1 MFQMVMDDA
10 VEANADDYQ
19 KFLVSWIQAAMVYS
33 TAWGVSGLLDTESRE
48 KFDQYH
54 KKVMTI
60 VITLRV
66 KITKILYIY
75 IKRDLNLSLIDMDVA
90 GRESPPSQH
99 SESPGRDAAHRGQ
112 PVRVRVHLQAER
124 IVEVLAGPG
133 SSSRARGERGGRAGG
148 HDRHR
153 AILAVARDACQGE
166 ARNFPYK
173 SISFLN
179 FCSRLKYKKHMLL
192 IGPSGTG
199 KTSLFQHVL
208 RHKLS
213 VQDFHTSSVT
223 LHASIAANE
232 TQELIMSNYIK
243 LRRGVFGPPKGK
255 LGVLFVDDLHRPI
268 KDDYGAQ
275 LPIELL
281 RQYMEYKF
289 LFDLRNRQKI
299 HIEDVIVMGACGVI
313 SEHQGSL
320 CRRFLSHFNCF
331 AVNTFS
337 DDTVQRIFSNV
348 LMHGFKK
355 SGHSTDVITQVNQ
368 IIGATLKVYYAIAD
382 TLKATA
388 NKCHYVFNLR
398 DLSRLCAGCSML
410 RKESVDNKRMFAKVW
425 FHESMRVFHDRLIYV
440 DDREWLFRRLCEAT
454 GEYFKD
460 ALDQIF
466 ELYQNDDGQ
475 LTLDCANKIIFGTYL
490 YNVSEADD
498 QRYEEIASW
507 PKYTEIVQNHIDEYN
522 ATHRIKLNVVL
533 FTYALL
539 HLNRICRII
548 MMPGGSGL
556 LIGLGDSGRRSLTQ
570 IAAFMCKQ
578 TVYQPDVNHGYN
590 FVHWREDVKRVLRA
604 SGGTGQ
610 NAIFLLSD
618 NEVVDESFLT
628 DVSSLLSFGEVPNI
642 WRIDEKQEVLE
653 MVRLAAQ
660 GGNRNIDVSPAE
672 VFAFFVNRCRNK
684 LHIILCFSPI
694 GGVLRNRFRL
704 FPSLLHCCSVDWFDD
719 WPMEALQLVANNF
732 LSDVEMTEGLLDAI
746 VESNIHFHQTA
757 KLEYEQYFRSSG
769 QRHFVT
775 TASYLELN
783 RCFKKLY
790 KSKRK
795 KITDAISRYKGGLDT
810 LMKATEAVNN
820 MQTELNDLHPKLLLM
835 ADNLSKMAVEI
846 EAKTREANAAKE
858 TVSHEQ
864 EIANEQTAAALDM
877 ERECL
882 RDLAQAVP
890 VLEDAL
896 QALNTLKPA
905 DITLVKSMKNPP
917 SAVKLVM
924 AAVCV
929 MKGVAPDRINDPATG
944 KKIVDFWGPS
954 KRILGDMG
962 FLQSLKDYDKDDINP
977 DIMKKIRKDFIPH
990 KDFQPHIVAKASS
1003 AAEGLC
1009 KWIKAIENFESV
1021 NTVVQPKKLKLQN
1034 AKSVLKATKRVLA
1047 EKRRAAAALEAKVEG
1062 LNQELEMA
1070 NSEKRRTEDE
1080 VEMCNGRLVRA
1091 EELIRG
1097 LGGEKSRWTKSTH
1110 DLETVYVNLI
1120 GDILIS
1126 SAIIAYLAP
1135 LDLTFRKKCTSDWHA
1150 VCQRLSIPC
1159 SPEFKFAK
1167 ALGSDIQIQ
1176 RWALD
1181 GLSKDEFSVG
1191 NAIILKNSCRFSLLV
1206 DPQRQANL
1214 WIRKVEVYN
1223 KLRIVK
1229 FTQTDFVATLR
1240 HSVEIGCPLLV
1251 EGIGGTLDAS
1261 IEPVLHR
1268 HTFKLSGK
1276 EMPYVCIA
1284 GETIPWHE
1292 NFRLYLTSYQRNP
1305 ALSPETCNKV
1315 NIINFV
1321 MTQKGLEQQLLD
1333 ILISKERPDLQEQRE
1348 QLIVEFAKNQ
1358 ALLKE
1363 YENSILQ
1370 TIARSHGRILEDHT
1384 AVREMNDLK
1393 QLCVEVGDRL
1403 DTTKMEQDK
1412 IKRFRDIYKPVA
1424 IHAAIIYYC
1433 LNTLHALNPMYQFSL
1448 IWYSNLY
1455 KWSIESANRSPNIE
1469 RRIQFLK
1476 TKMTNSLFNTVG
1488 RALYKHDKLIFTWM
1502 LTTKIM
1508 LAGDRIDQREYDFF
1522 TTGHVVEEEENIE
1535 EKDFSGGEPKPC
1547 DWLTD
1552 AMWLEMQQ
1560 LERLSRFT
1568 GFVVSFVD
1576 NAMAWRAYYDHTDHA
1591 LPVIPTPWHERLDD
1605 FQQLIVLR
1613 IFHRDRVDQGIR
1625 AYIAREMGTK
1635 FAYAAYCNLS
1645 KSFDESTILTPL
1657 LVLLSDGTDPIE
1669 SLMHFAQRRGYA
1681 ESLKLI
1687 SLGSG
1692 MDVAA
1697 TNAIRHAQQQ
1707 GSWVCLQNC
1716 HLARN
1721 WLPALEQTWEKFNVR
1736 NTKC

>member
-1 MFQMVMDDA
+1 
-10 VEANADDYQ
+10 
-19 KFLVSWIQAAMVYS
+19 
-33 TAWGVSGLLDTESRE
+33 
-48 KFDQYH
+48 
-54 KKVMTI
+54 
-60 VITLRV
+60 
-66 KITKILYIY
+66 
-75 IKRDLNLSLIDMDVA
+75 
-90 GRESPPSQH
+90 
-99 SESPGRDAAHRGQ
+99 
-112 PVRVRVHLQAER
+112 
-124 IVEVLAGPG
+124 
-133 SSSRARGERGGRAGG
+133 
-148 HDRHR
+148 
-153 AILAVARDACQGE
+153 
-166 ARNFPYK
+166 
-173 SISFLN
+173 
-179 FCSRLKYKKHMLL
+179 MLL

-199 KTSLFQHVL
+199 KTSMFQHTL
-208 RHKLS
+208 INKLS
-213 VQDFHTSSVT
+213 SREFHPTFVT
-223 LHASIAANE
+223 LHASITANE
-232 TQELIMSNYIK
+232 TQGLIMSNIIK

-268 KDDYGAQ
+268 KDTHGAQ

-281 RQYMEYKF
+281 RQYLDYNF
-289 LFDLRNRQKI
+289 LFDLKNRQKVF
-299 HIEDVIVMGACGVI
+299 IEDVLVTGACSLI
-313 SEHQGSL
+313 NEFQGSV

-337 DDTVQRIFSNV
+337 EDTVHRIFSNV
-348 LMHGFKK
+348 LMQGFKK

-368 IIGATLKVYYAIAD
+368 IVGATLKVYYAIVGA
-382 TLKATA
+382 LKATA

-425 FHESMRVFHDRLIYV
+425 FHESMRVFHDRLINA
-440 DDREWLFRRLCEAT
+440 DDRDWLYQRMSEAT
-454 GEYFKD
+454 VEYFKD

-475 LTLDCANKIIFGTYL
+475 LTLDCANKIIFGTYFH
-490 YNVSEADD
+490 NEVEGGEP
-498 QRYEEIASW
+498 RYEEIASW
-507 PKYTEIVQNHIDEYN
+507 QKYSEIVQNHMDEYN
-522 ATHRIKLNVVL
+522 ATHQIKLNIVL

-548 MMPGGSGL
+548 TMPSGSGL

-570 IAAFMCKQ
+570 IAAFICKQ
-578 TVYQPDVNHGYN
+578 TVFQPDVSHGYS
-590 FVHWREDVKRVLRA
+590 FKHWREDVKKVLRA
-604 SGGTGQ
+604 SGGSGN

-618 NEVVDESFLT
+618 NEIVEENFLT
-628 DVSSLLSFGEVPNI
+628 DVSCLLSLGEVPNI
-642 WRIDEKQEVLE
+642 WPIDEKQEVLE

-672 VFAFFVNRCRNK
+672 VFSFFVNRCKQK

-694 GGVLRNRFRL
+694 GGMLRNRFRL
-704 FPSLLHCCSVDWFDD
+704 HPSLLSCCTVDWFDD
-719 WPMEALQLVANNF
+719 WPMDALQLVATNF
-732 LSDVEMTEGLLDAI
+732 LTDIEMPAGLIDSI
-746 VESNIHFHQTA
+746 VEANIQFHRTA
-757 KLEYEQYFRSSG
+757 KIEYENYFKASG
-769 QRHFVT
+769 QRHYVT

-783 RCFKKLY
+783 RCFKKIY
-790 KSKRK
+790 ESKRK
-795 KITDAISRYKGGLDT
+795 KITDAISRYKGGLNT

-846 EAKTREANAAKE
+846 EAKTREANAATE
-858 TVSHEQ
+858 HVRHEQ
-864 EIANEQTAAALDM
+864 VIANEQTAAALDM

-929 MKGVAPDRINDPATG
+929 MKGVSPDRINDPATG
-944 KKIVDFWGPS
+944 KKIVDYWGPS

-977 DIMKKIRKDFIPH
+977 DVMKKIRKDFIPH

-1062 LNQELEMA
+1062 LNRELEMA
-1070 NSEKRRTEDE
+1070 NSEKRRTEEE
-1080 VEMCNGRLVRA
+1080 VETCNGRLVRA

-1110 DLETVYVNLI
+1110 DLETVFMNLI

-1126 SAIIAYLAP
+1126 SAIVAYLAP
-1135 LDLTFRKKCTSDWHA
+1135 LDLTFRKKCTTEWHA
-1150 VCQRLSIPC
+1150 LCQQLTIPC
-1159 SPEFKFAK
+1159 SHEFKFAK

-1191 NAIILKNSCRFSLLV
+1191 NAIILQNSSRFCLLV

-1214 WIRKVEVYN
+1214 WIRKMEIYN
-1223 KLRIVK
+1223 KLRVVK
-1229 FTQTDFVATLR
+1229 FTQCDFVGTLR
-1240 HSVEIGCPLLV
+1240 QCVEFGWPMLI
-1251 EGIGGTLDAS
+1251 ESIGGTLDAS

-1268 HTFKLSGK
+1268 HTFKQADK
-1276 EMPYVCIA
+1276 DVPYVCIA
-1284 GETIPWHE
+1284 GLAVPWHE
-1292 NFRLYLTSYQRNP
+1292 NFRLYLTSYQRSP
-1305 ALSPETCNKV
+1305 SLSPETSNKV

-1333 ILISKERPDLQEQRE
+1333 ILISKERSDLQEQRE
-1348 QLIVEFAKNQ
+1348 KLIAEYAKNQ

-1363 YENSILQ
+1363 YENNILQ

-1384 AVREMNDLK
+1384 AVREMNELK

-1403 DTTKMEQDK
+1403 DTTKLEQDK

-1424 IHAAIIYYC
+1424 VHVAVIYYC

-1448 IWYSNLY
+1448 IWYTNLY
-1455 KWSIESANRSPNIE
+1455 RWAIENANKSQDTE

-1476 TKMTNSLFNTVG
+1476 TKMTNALFNTVG
-1488 RALYKHDKLIFTWM
+1488 RALYKRDKLTFTWL
-1502 LTTKIM
+1502 LTTRIM
-1508 LAGDRIDQREYDFF
+1508 LAANKVDSDEYTFF
-1522 TTGHVVEEEENIE
+1522 TNGHMEKAIE
-1535 EKDFSGGEPKPC
+1535 TRPLPC
-1547 DWLTD
+1547 DWLPDSIWTD
-1552 AMWLEMQQ
+1552 VQHLDQ
-1560 LERLSRFT
+1560 LPKFKGLVQS
-1568 GFVVSFVD
+1568 VID
-1576 NAMAWRAYYDHTDHA
+1576 DLAAWKNFFEHNDHKLPA
-1591 LPVIPTPWHERLDD
+1591 LPQPWHEQLDD
-1605 FQQLIVLR
+1605 FQKLILIR
-1613 IFHRDRVDQGIR
+1613 IFHPNKVAQGIR
-1625 AYIAREMGTK
+1625 EYIAKGMGTK
-1635 FAYAAYCNLS
+1635 FAYPSYCNIS

-1657 LVLLSDGTDPIE
+1657 LILLSDGTDPIE
-1669 SLMHFAQRRGYA
+1669 SVTHFARRRGYA
-1681 ESLKLI
+1681 ESMKLI
-1687 SLGSG
+1687 SLGNEMG
-1692 MDVAA
+1692 AQAA
-1697 TNAIRHAQQQ
+1697 NAIRHAQQQ

-1716 HLARN
+1716 HLTRY
-1721 WLPALEQTWEKFNVR
+1721 WLPSLEEIWEKFNVK
-1736 NTKC
+1736 NTKCKSFYHQFCRIACGNFNFVFVCFFYSATFRLWLTCNTIDYFPHTLLENCIKISYEEAAGLRQNLLKIYETEPVLSSKFYDGVFIEISRFRFL